1 MLGRVLH
8 IHRAVSYGTT
18 RMTTDTL
25 LVIGT
30 VIPTVCYAGL
40 AVVFLVQANPWYA
53 LVWAGYA
60 SANIGLIKM
69 SGII

>member
-8 IHRAVSYGTT
+8 LHSAVSYGTT
-18 RMTTDTL
+18 RMTTDML

-40 AVVFLVQANPWYA
+40 ATIFLMQNDPWYA